1 MHSWPH
7 RTAVRTLCATTCSGR
22 ATFAAVTAAP
32 CLLGDRP
39 SCHPIRITCI
49 AIVRQ
54 RGGLATTCCWW
65 AALSMDLAA
74 PSLFPNTP
82 SCDPIGET
90 IRAIVWICWPHWQ
103 HWLDRQYWHHWLDR
117 QYWHHN
123 WGYGGHLCGTALVVD
138 SAAPTLLS
146 WCPSGLRIYGA
157 IERVGWKE
165 GLVLQGS
172 WEGMPTS
179 SRRLRDHLSAIRL
192 QCRLR
197 KLVGRMVGC
206 EEGLVL
212 QKRWQGLPPSCRWLR
227 IEREQ
232 LYGAARSAWR
242 WRLRHLPA
250 LIVVL

>member
-82 SCDPIGET
+82 SCDPIGEA
-90 IRAIVWICWPHWQ
+90 IRAIIRICWPHWQ
-103 HWLDRQYWHHWLDR
+103 HWLDRQHWQHWHN
-117 QYWHHN
+117 N
-123 WGYGGHLCGTALVVD
+123 WGYGGHLRTALMVNP
-138 SAAPTLLS
+138 AAPSFLV
-146 WCPSGLRIYGA
+146 WCPRRLSINSA
-157 IERVGWKE
+157 IERVAGWHWTDRPRRRRRGWCWCGE
-165 GLVLQGS
+165 
-172 WEGMPTS
+172 W
-179 SRRLRDHLSAIRL
+179 SRWHSDRECLRA
-192 QCRLR
+192 
-197 KLVGRMVGC
+197 
-206 EEGLVL
+206 
-212 QKRWQGLPPSCRWLR
+212 SCSRPR
-227 IEREQ
+227 GATIASC
-232 LYGAARSAWR
+232 GAA
-242 WRLRHLPA
+242 
-250 LIVVL
+250 IVLLLH